1 MIDLRLGDCI
11 ELMKEINNNSID
23 LTITSP
29 PYDDLR
35 NYNSNINLKEI
46 ANELYRIT
54 KDGGIIVWVVGDK
67 VKNGSKSLTSF
78 KQALLF
84 NEIGFNVYDV
94 IIYEKTSPSA
104 PHKNR
109 YFNAF
114 EYMFVFSKGKP
125 KTINLLC
132 DRKNK
137 WAGTYSGVI
146 TKREKDGSLTTKE
159 KKLVNEYSIRT
170 NIWTYAVG
178 NNKSS
183 SDKIA
188 FQHPAI
194 FPEKLAEDNIL
205 SWSNEG
211 DVVLDC
217 FMGSGTTGK
226 MCKLLNRNFIGIE
239 IDRNYFN
246 IAKDRIESAK
256 GGQQ

>member
-137 WAGTYSGVI
+137 WAESTDY
-146 TKREKDGSLTTKE
+146 TRLAR
-159 KKLVNEYSIRT
+159 LVHTSFYYYYKVHINTE
-170 NIWTYAVG
+170 
-178 NNKSS
+178 
-183 SDKIA
+183 
-188 FQHPAI
+188 
-194 FPEKLAEDNIL
+194 
-205 SWSNEG
+205 
-211 DVVLDC
+211 
-217 FMGSGTTGK
+217 
-226 MCKLLNRNFIGIE
+226 
-239 IDRNYFN
+239 
-246 IAKDRIESAK
+246 
-256 GGQQ
+256 